1 MRISREMDE
10 GRRKATEECQKE
22 IRAMEANIKLEEEN
36 KNLREAIKRAKEENM
51 WLQDKINRKLQ

>member
-1 MRISREMDE
+1 
-10 GRRKATEECQKE
+10 
-22 IRAMEANIKLEEEN
+22 MEANIKLEEEN